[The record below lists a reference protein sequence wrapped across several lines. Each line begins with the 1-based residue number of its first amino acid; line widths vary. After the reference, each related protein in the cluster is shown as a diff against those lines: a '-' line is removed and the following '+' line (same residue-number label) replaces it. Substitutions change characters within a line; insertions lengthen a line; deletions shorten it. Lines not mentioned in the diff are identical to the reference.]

1 VNKLLW
7 FKHDSDASQDAKM
20 KKLILRYGAEG
31 YAVYFH
37 CIELIVGDINES
49 KLTFELE
56 HDSEIIAD
64 NLKIQGDHSL
74 SGIDKVNAIMRYIVE
89 LDLFKINNGHIY
101 CYKLLKRLDQSM
113 TSNKKLRDMIETGK
127 KNHDT
132 VMIESC
138 QRHDKVM
145 QEENRIEENRIEEKK
160 ESHVFAES
168 SDEYLLSKL
177 LYTEHLKH
185 DEKFLHG
192 KNLEDTF
199 QRWSDPIDKIMRL
212 DGRTVD
218 QVRQVIIYAQDSKF
232 WNANI
237 LSGKTLRDQF
247 SKLYGLM
254 VSDSKYQPKATIA
267 KYVLPICPECGK
279 TQKQQDYN
287 MGMLYCNECKHWSF
301 EANARIE

>member
-1 VNKLLW
+1 LLW

-37 CIELIVGDINES
+37 CIELIVGDISES

-64 NLKIQGDHSL
+64 NLKIQGDNSL

-89 LDLFKINNGHIY
+89 LDLFKVNNGHIY

-127 KNHDT
+127 KNHDS

-145 QEENRIEENRIEEKK
+145 QEENRIEENRREEKK

-212 DGRTVD
+212 DGRSFEHVKK
-218 QVRQVIIYAQDSKF
+218 VILYAQDSTF
-232 WNANI
+232 WRSNI
-237 LSGKTLRDQF
+237 LSGKTLREQF
-247 SKLYGLM
+247 SKLFSLM
-254 VSDSKYQPKATIA
+254 VSDVKYQSKPIVHKTA
-267 KYVLPICPECGK
+267 LPTCPECGK
-279 TQKQQDYN
+279 TQTQQDYN